1 MSRVKYHDRN
11 VANHLSSPPPLI
23 GTIRKENR
31 NGSTYDIEYD
41 VGGWERGVRRYLIR
55 LGPEDERASRG
66 SIGSEQGAVDAA
78 AAKYP
83 PGTRIEVWF
92 DFRLGR

>member
-1 MSRVKYHDRN
+1 MWPTISLH
-11 VANHLSSPPPLI
+11 SFSI